1 MTKRVMRVPSVCPP
15 WKCRDNLLC
24 QISKNQKPWQTGL
37 RLIFSCE
44 NTSELLVSE
53 AFNEVMRTYKY
64 APTSDLKL
72 ASPSEVHQ
80 AIKGISAGKASG
92 PNSFP
97 NKVLS
102 HPPKY
107 VVTFLTNVF
116 DAVFCRQFF
125 HQHGNMFS
133 WYPY

>member
-1 MTKRVMRVPSVCPP
+1 MTKRVMRVPSVRPP
-15 WKCRDNLLC
+15 WKCQDNLLC
-24 QISKNQKPWQTGL
+24 QVLKNQKPWQTGL

-53 AFNEVMRTYKY
+53 AFNEMMRTYKY

-72 ASPSEVHQ
+72 ASPSEVRQ

-97 NKVLS
+97 NKSPESYTKVCGNLS
-102 HPPKY
+102 DKC
-107 VVTFLTNVF
+107 V
-116 DAVFCRQFF
+116 
-125 HQHGNMFS
+125 
-133 WYPY
+133 